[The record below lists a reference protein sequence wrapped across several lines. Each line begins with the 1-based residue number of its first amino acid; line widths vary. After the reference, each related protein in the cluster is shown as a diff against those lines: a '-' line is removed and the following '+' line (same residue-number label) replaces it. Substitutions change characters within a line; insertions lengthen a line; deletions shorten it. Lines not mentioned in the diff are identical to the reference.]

1 VAKDTK
7 FGVGHFLRQKEAF
20 SASENPSIQESEKPD
35 SQALHAIATIS
46 SDEKPGYGPRRRGAY
61 RKRTIALSLDLDE
74 FVEHARRQHV
84 RPNGEP
90 STVYAHFVEDLIAA
104 ERNRRAMQ

>member
-1 VAKDTK
+1 MAKDTK

-20 SASENPSIQESEKPD
+20 SASQESKKLN
-35 SQALHAIATIS
+35 SQPLNAEATIS
-46 SDEKPGYGPRRRGAY
+46 DPDEQRRPGPKRRGAH

-74 FVEHARRQHV
+74 FVEHARRKHV
-84 RPNGEP
+84 RPSGES
-90 STVYAHFVEDLIAA
+90 STVYAHFIEDLIAA